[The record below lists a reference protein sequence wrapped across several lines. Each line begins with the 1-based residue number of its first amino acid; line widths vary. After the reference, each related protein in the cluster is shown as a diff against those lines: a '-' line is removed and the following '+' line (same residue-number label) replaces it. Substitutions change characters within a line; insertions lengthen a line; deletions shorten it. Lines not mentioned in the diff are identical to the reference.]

1 MFKRLLN
8 KMGLVDKV
16 KIKES
21 KQIDAEI
28 LNGKEAAFIITKLR
42 QASYQGIEFETFYQI
57 MAKLQLIV
65 ENKQK

>member
-16 KIKES
+16 KVKET
-21 KQIDAEI
+21 KQIDAEV
-28 LNGKEAAFIITKLR
+28 LNGKEAAFVITKLR
-42 QASYQGIEFETFYQI
+42 QASYQGTEFETFYQI